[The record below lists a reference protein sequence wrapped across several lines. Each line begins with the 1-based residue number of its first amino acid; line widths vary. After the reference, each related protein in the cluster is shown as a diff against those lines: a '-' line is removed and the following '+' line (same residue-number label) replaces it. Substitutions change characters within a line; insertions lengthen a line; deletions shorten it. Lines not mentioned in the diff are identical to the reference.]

1 MDKPLQISLKCLFC
15 NQPLKGDSEQLHK
28 LTSGDLITCS
38 ECGELNDYD
47 SVVEIAKKSGIE
59 QLKKNVLDD
68 LKKSFRKNR

>member
-1 MDKPLQISLKCLFC
+1 MDKTLQISLKCLFC
-15 NQPLKGDSEQLHK
+15 NQTLKGDVEQSYK

-47 SVVEIAKKSGIE
+47 SVLEIAKKTGIE

-68 LKKSFRKNR
+68 LRNSFRKKR